1 MKYLKYAGFCAAGFL
16 LEAATGSALAFLVFY
31 MFIFCLLITV
41 PTCILLGKSHMFFT
55 RKIRSELG
63 ACPVAYY
70 VIGMGLPV
78 LLWVGAAVI
87 GITFPELLTD
97 GKVNSLSDGFAGLI
111 KLFLFLGASLNAMIT
126 TASGAYFVY
135 KEHKNEQQG

>member
-16 LEAATGSALAFLVFY
+16 LEAATGAALAFLVFY

-41 PTCILLGKSHMFFT
+41 PTCILLGKAHLFFS

-63 ACPVAYY
+63 ACPVVYY
-70 VIGMGLPV
+70 FVGMGLPV
-78 LLWVGAAVI
+78 LVWVGAAVI

-97 GKVNSLSDGFAGLI
+97 GKVNSLSEGFAGLI
-111 KLFLFLGASLNAMIT
+111 KLYIILGAALNSMIT
-126 TASGAYFVY
+126 TGSGAYFIH
-135 KEHKNEQQG
+135 KERAT

>member
-16 LEAATGSALAFLVFY
+16 LEAATGAALAFLVFY

-41 PTCILLGKSHMFFT
+41 PTCILLGKAHLFFS

-63 ACPVAYY
+63 ACPVVYY
-70 VIGMGLPV
+70 FVGMGLPV
-78 LLWVGAAVI
+78 LVWVGAAVI

-111 KLFLFLGASLNAMIT
+111 KLYIILGAALNSMIT
-126 TASGAYFVY
+126 TGSGAYFIH
-135 KEHKNEQQG
+135 KERAT

>member
-1 MKYLKYAGFCAAGFL
+1 MRYLKYAGLCAAGHL
-16 LEAATGSALAFLVFY
+16 LEATICAALAFLVFY
-31 MFIFCLLITV
+31 MFVFCLLITV
-41 PTCILLGKSHMFFT
+41 PTCVLLGKSHMFFT

-111 KLFLFLGASLNAMIT
+111 KLFLFLGASLNAMLT

-135 KEHKNEQQG
+135 KEQKNEQQG

>member
-16 LEAATGSALAFLVFY
+16 LEAATGAALAFLVFY

-41 PTCILLGKSHMFFT
+41 PTCILLGKAHLFFS

-63 ACPVAYY
+63 ACPVVYY
-70 VIGMGLPV
+70 FVGMGLPV
-78 LLWVGAAVI
+78 LVWVGAAVI

-97 GKVNSLSDGFAGLI
+97 GKVNSLSEGFAGLI
-111 KLFLFLGASLNAMIT
+111 KLYIILGATLNSMIT
-126 TASGAYFVY
+126 TGSGAYFIH
-135 KEHKNEQQG
+135 KERAA

>member
-16 LEAATGSALAFLVFY
+16 LEAATGAALAFLVFY

-41 PTCILLGKSHMFFT
+41 PTCILLGKAHLFFS

-63 ACPVAYY
+63 ACPVVYY
-70 VIGMGLPV
+70 FVGMGLPV
-78 LLWVGAAVI
+78 LVWVGAAVI

-97 GKVNSLSDGFAGLI
+97 GKVNSLSEGFAGLI
-111 KLFLFLGASLNAMIT
+111 KLYIILGAALNSMIT
-126 TASGAYFVY
+126 TGSGAYFIH
-135 KEHKNEQQG
+135 KERAA

>member
-16 LEAATGSALAFLVFY
+16 LEAATGAALAFLVFY

-41 PTCILLGKSHMFFT
+41 PTCILLGKAHLFFS

-63 ACPVAYY
+63 ACPVVYY
-70 VIGMGLPV
+70 FVGMGLPV
-78 LLWVGAAVI
+78 LVWVGAAVI

-97 GKVNSLSDGFAGLI
+97 GKVNSLSEGFAGLI
-111 KLFLFLGASLNAMIT
+111 KLYVILGAALNSMIT
-126 TASGAYFVY
+126 TGSGAYFIH
-135 KEHKNEQQG
+135 KERAA

>member
-16 LEAATGSALAFLVFY
+16 LEAATGAALAFLVFY

-41 PTCILLGKSHMFFT
+41 PTCILLGKAHMFFT

-97 GKVNSLSDGFAGLI
+97 GKVNSLSEGFAGLI
-111 KLFLFLGASLNAMIT
+111 KLYVILGAALNSMIT
-126 TASGAYFVY
+126 TGSGAYFIH
-135 KEHKNEQQG
+135 KERAS

>member
-16 LEAATGSALAFLVFY
+16 LEAATGAALAFLVFY

-41 PTCILLGKSHMFFT
+41 PTCILLGKAHMFFT

-97 GKVNSLSDGFAGLI
+97 GKVNSLSEGFAGLI
-111 KLFLFLGASLNAMIT
+111 KLYVILGAALNSMIT
-126 TASGAYFVY
+126 TGSGAYFIH
-135 KEHKNEQQG
+135 KERAT

>member
-1 MKYLKYAGFCAAGFL
+1 MKHLKYAGLCAAGFL
-16 LEAATGSALAFLVFY
+16 LEATICAALAFLVFY
-31 MFIFCLLITV
+31 MLIFCLLITV
-41 PTCILLGKSHMFFT
+41 PTCILLGKVHMHFT
-55 RKIRSELG
+55 RKICSEP
-63 ACPVAYY
+63 AASPVVYY

-97 GKVNSLSDGFAGLI
+97 GKVNSLSEGFAGLK
-111 KLFLFLGASLNAMIT
+111 KLFFILGASLNAMIT

-135 KEHKNEQQG
+135 KEHKNEQQS

>member
-1 MKYLKYAGFCAAGFL
+1 MKYLKYARFCAAGFL
-16 LEAATGSALAFLVFY
+16 LEAATGAALAFLVFY

-111 KLFLFLGASLNAMIT
+111 KLFLFLGAALNSMIT
-126 TASGAYFVY
+126 TGSGAYFIY
-135 KEHKNEQQG
+135 KECAV

>member
-16 LEAATGSALAFLVFY
+16 LEAATGAALAFLVFY

-41 PTCILLGKSHMFFT
+41 PTCILLGKAHMFFT
-55 RKIRSELG
+55 LKIRSELG
-63 ACPVAYY
+63 ACPVVYY
-70 VIGMGLPV
+70 VVGMGLPV

-97 GKVNSLSDGFAGLI
+97 GKVNSLSEGFAGLI
-111 KLFLFLGASLNAMIT
+111 KLYVILGAALNSMIT
-126 TASGAYFVY
+126 TGSGAYFIH
-135 KEHKNEQQG
+135 KERAA